1 MENCCDSMLK
11 YLIFI
16 FNFFLF
22 MTGVALIAMGAYIQI
37 EMSDYLNFL
46 DDSYL
51 NSSVLFIALGI
62 VILIVGFCGCCG
74 AVTENACMMFTFGTL
89 LSLVVMVEVRKN
101 KP

>member
-1 MENCCDSMLK
+1 MLSCFLPVLRSKHPPAFTMNNCCDSMLK

-22 MTGVALIAMGAYIQI
+22 MSGVALIAMGTYIQI

-51 NSSVLFIALGI
+51 N
-62 VILIVGFCGCCG
+62 
-74 AVTENACMMFTFGTL
+74 
-89 LSLVVMVEVRKN
+89 R
-101 KP
+101 